1 MLIHER
7 VWQDPGVREALYRW
21 DFGQLSRRVRK
32 CASLRQEDMAALT
45 GLSQGYLS
53 MLEAGSRQLTNI
65 DRALDFLKA
74 LGTPEELIG
83 LPRRARQ
90 SPISSVNSPTAE
102 DTRTLTV
109 HIDPALPWTAGR
121 MVAALN
127 EAVLGE
133 PMDRRRFIT
142 LSGAALTAHIHH
154 WGMAEAEPLL
164 RAQGG
169 SRVSNEM
176 VGHLQGTID
185 HLRHMDASGGSGSLA
200 DLAQAHLS
208 FLVSTLK
215 HGTYDEPT
223 GRLLAGIAADT
234 ATQLGWFHF
243 DAGRH
248 AEAQRALVGA
258 LRAAHASADPRLGAG
273 ALSYIAIQA
282 YSTGNP
288 RDAVSAT
295 RAAREKNKAVH
306 SPALHAMLLTR
317 QARGYAKLGEREA
330 CLRALGEA
338 ADLAAAGHS
347 EEDPGWLY
355 WINAGEILG
364 QTASCHLDLDDTQQA
379 AEHFE
384 RAHTAMNPQ
393 DLRTR
398 ALFETR
404 AASAHLRS
412 GEREAGYAAA
422 ERAMALAENVRSAR
436 LEEHFQ
442 QVADEL
448 QTLGTDTRAA
458 DLLDR
463 SKLMLAKGTHT

>member
-1 MLIHER
+1 
-7 VWQDPGVREALYRW
+7 
-21 DFGQLSRRVRK
+21 
-32 CASLRQEDMAALT
+32 
-45 GLSQGYLS
+45 
-53 MLEAGSRQLTNI
+53 
-65 DRALDFLKA
+65 
-74 LGTPEELIG
+74 
-83 LPRRARQ
+83 
-90 SPISSVNSPTAE
+90 
-102 DTRTLTV
+102 
-109 HIDPALPWTAGR
+109 

-154 WGMAEAEPLL
+154 WGMAETEPLL

-176 VGHLQGTID
+176 MGHLQGTID
-185 HLRHMDASGGSGSLA
+185 RLRHMDASGGSGSLT

-208 FLVSTLK
+208 FLVGTLK

-258 LRAAHASADPRLGAG
+258 LRAAYASADARLGAG
-273 ALSYIAIQA
+273 ALSCIAIHA

-295 RAAREKNKAVH
+295 RAAREKIKAVR

-330 CLRALGEA
+330 CLRALGDA
-338 ADLAAAGHS
+338 ADLAAVGPT

-364 QTASCHLDLDDTQQA
+364 QRASCHLDLDDAQQA

-384 RAHTAMNPQ
+384 RAHAAMNPQ

-412 GEREAGYAAA
+412 GEREAGYGAA
-422 ERAMALAENVRSAR
+422 ERAMTLAENIQSAR
-436 LEEHFQ
+436 LDEHLQ

-448 QTLGTDTRAA
+448 QTLSSDTRAA
-458 DLLDR
+458 DLLGR
-463 SKLMLAKGTHT
+463 SDLLLAKGNRA